1 MGKPLLTDDMI
12 ARANRGEKLSGDYLD
27 GQETQIFTDIGD
39 NYDSYED
46 YDDDGDWEDDSQYTY
61 KSRRIENAKRGA
73 FQAKLNKILLIV
85 LILLAILIYA
95 IFKL

>member
-1 MGKPLLTDDMI
+1 MPWYAFLTI
-12 ARANRGEKLSGDYLD
+12 SAVTNASRS
-27 GQETQIFTDIGD
+27 ETQIYTDLD
-39 NYDSYED
+39 NDYQDYGSYED
-46 YDDDGDWEDDSQYTY
+46 DDWEEDSQYTY

-73 FQAKLNKILLIV
+73 FQSKLNKILIVV

>member
-12 ARANRGEKLSGDYLD
+12 ARANRGEELEGDYLD
-27 GQETQIFTDIGD
+27 GQETQIYTDLDTDYQDYG
-39 NYDSYED
+39 SY
-46 YDDDGDWEDDSQYTY
+46 EDDSQYTY

-73 FQAKLNKILLIV
+73 FQSKLNKILIVV

>member
-12 ARANRGEKLSGDYLD
+12 ARANRGEELDDPYMD
-27 GQETQIFTDIGD
+27 GQDTQIFEDLGD
-39 NYDSYED
+39 D
-46 YDDDGDWEDDSQYTY
+46 YQHTY

-73 FQAKLNKILLIV
+73 FQAKLNKVLIIV
-85 LILLAILIYA
+85 LILLAVLIYA

>member
-12 ARANRGEKLSGDYLD
+12 ARANRGEELEGDYLD
-27 GQETQIFTDIGD
+27 GQETQIYTDLD
-39 NYDSYED
+39 NDYQDYDSYED
-46 YDDDGDWEDDSQYTY
+46 DDWEEDSQYTY

-73 FQAKLNKILLIV
+73 FQSKLNKILIVV
-85 LILLAILIYA
+85 LILLAILMYA